1 MPLIGTR
8 TRCGS
13 RFFVSGPP
21 CPAGP
26 SALLAPR
33 GLLAPCP
40 RHLPLPRS
48 LSVSVKSASG
58 QQGKRRVRF
67 TDTDKERGEGR
78 PGRHAVHEKRGCR
91 SKFGASLSIT
101 PRVPFPY
108 LRLRKKSGPS
118 YSAIRPKW
126 TGNRKFC
133 AGGSRREGSR
143 PLLCR
148 PRHPRL
154 SRCAPSSLSVSV
166 KRASHQLGKRCTRFT
181 DTDKEREEGGGR
193 RARGAKRSD
202 IFLGPRARS
211 PT

>member
-1 MPLIGTR
+1 MSPAQ
-8 TRCGS
+8 
-13 RFFVSGPP
+13 P
-21 CPAGP
+21 CVI
-26 SALLAPR
+26 
-33 GLLAPCP
+33 
-40 RHLPLPRS
+40 LPQRPIASPRS

-108 LRLRKKSGPS
+108 LRLRKKLGPS
-118 YSAIRPKW
+118 YSAIRPKR

-133 AGGSRREGSR
+133 AGGSRREGGR

-166 KRASHQLGKRCTRFT
+166 KRASHQLGKRCTRFI
-181 DTDKEREEGGGR
+181 DTDKER
-193 RARGAKRSD
+193 RGAQGWRGEVRRRGPKRG
-202 IFLGPRARS
+202 LPTARPQMAGKITS
-211 PT
+211 ICV